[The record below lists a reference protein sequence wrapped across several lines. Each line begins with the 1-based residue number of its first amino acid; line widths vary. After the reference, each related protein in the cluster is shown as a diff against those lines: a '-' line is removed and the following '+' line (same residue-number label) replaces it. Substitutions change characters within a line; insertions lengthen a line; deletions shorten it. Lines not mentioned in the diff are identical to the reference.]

1 MQRAS
6 TADSHSTEHDLSS
19 ASNART
25 WLTENA
31 PLVLLGVAL
40 LASAALLVALTVGLT
55 YFQDTWEF
63 LMGRREFSADALLQP
78 HNEHIVLF
86 PVAIELLLLK
96 AFGMSSALPEYVLL
110 IAALLVTAILIFVY
124 VRRRIGPW
132 LALMAAVALL
142 FLGPAWQDLLWPF
155 ELGFVCSILFGVAML
170 LALDYEERRWDIAAC
185 VFLALSLGF
194 PGAGVAFAVGAGVD
208 VLQKVRTRGW
218 KRLYIPAIPLL
229 LFGLWWLGW
238 GHDAENHLSLH
249 NALASPVYIMEGL
262 AASVA
267 ALLGLSST
275 QGAEINAPVLGR
287 PLLVAVIALVV
298 VGQVRKPGIY
308 SRFWPVA
315 ATTVTFWFLAAFNF
329 IQGREAYTSRY
340 LYLGAAFILLL
351 GANLLKGVRVGKRGL
366 WACGIVTLVAV
377 ASNLAPLNDGA
388 DWLEGQ
394 TELTR
399 ADLAA
404 IEISSHTVEPSF
416 GLTPEIAGTP
426 SLIDILAGEYLTAV
440 DEYGSPAYTPDELAS
455 ASEAAR
461 YQADVVLAHALPVTT
476 EIQPGVALGAD
487 DSECSSIPAGA
498 GLSTAPL
505 PLRPGMT
512 RIAFAVGGPGTI
524 RLRRFATG
532 KYPLVTE
539 GIGGESTVLLF
550 IPRDNV
556 VRPWRLQVEAAQPV
570 TICPPQ

>member
-6 TADSHSTEHDLSS
+6 QADSHSTEHDLST
-19 ASNART
+19 SNDART

-40 LASAALLVALTVGLT
+40 LAATVLLVTFTAGLT
-55 YFQDTWEF
+55 FFQDTWEF
-63 LMGRREFSADALLQP
+63 LMTRRAFNANALLEP

-86 PVAIELLLLK
+86 PVLIEQLFLRV
-96 AFGMSSALPEYVLL
+96 FGMSSALPEYLLL
-110 IAALLVTAILIFVY
+110 IVALLVTAVLIFVY
-124 VRRRIGPW
+124 VRRRTGPW

-208 VLQKVRTRGW
+208 VLQKARTRGW
-218 KRLYIPAIPLL
+218 QRLYIPAIPLL

-249 NALASPVYIMEGL
+249 NALASPVYIMEGF

-267 ALLGLSST
+267 ALVGLSST
-275 QGAEINAPVLGR
+275 TGAEINAPEWGR
-287 PLLVAVIALVV
+287 PLLVALIALVA
-298 VGQVRKPGIY
+298 VGQARKPGVY

-315 ATTVTFWFLAAFNF
+315 ATAVTFWFLAAFNF
-329 IQGREAYTSRY
+329 IEGREAYTSRY
-340 LYLGAAFILLL
+340 LYLGAAFVLLL
-351 GANLLKGVRVGKRGL
+351 GANLLKGVRIGKRGL
-366 WACGIVTLVAV
+366 WACGIVTLLAV
-377 ASNLAPLNDGA
+377 ASNLAPLKDGA

-399 ADLAA
+399 ADLAG
-404 IEISSHTVEPSF
+404 IEIAQRTVDPSF

-426 SLIDILAGEYLTAV
+426 SLIDVRADEYLAAV
-440 DEYGSPAYTPDELAS
+440 DEYGSPAYTEAELAD
-455 ASEAAR
+455 ASEEAR
-461 YQADVVLAHALPVTT
+461 FQADKVLANALPVTT
-476 EIQPGVALGAD
+476 EVQPGALAAAAG
-487 DSECSSIPAGA
+487 CTSIPAGA
-498 GLSTAPL
+498 GPTTAPL
-505 PLRPGMT
+505 PLHPGLT
-512 RIAFAVGGPGTI
+512 KIGFAAGEPGTI
-524 RLRRFATG
+524 RLRRFAT
-532 KYPLVTE
+532 KEYPLSTE
-539 GIGGESTVLLF
+539 GIAGESTVLLE
-550 IPRDNV
+550 IPSDKV
-556 VRPWRLQVEAAQPV
+556 KRPWLLQVEATQPV
-570 TICPPQ
+570 TVCQ